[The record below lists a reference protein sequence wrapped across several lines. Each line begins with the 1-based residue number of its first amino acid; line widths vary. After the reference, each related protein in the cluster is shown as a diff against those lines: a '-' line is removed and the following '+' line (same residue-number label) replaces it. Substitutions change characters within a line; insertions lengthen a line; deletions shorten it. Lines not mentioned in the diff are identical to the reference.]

1 MSDKNIVKKVC
12 AELEITQKELAV
24 KLGVHITAVQKWVA
38 NAQNLPLQTQKT
50 LELVLEN
57 HKLKQKTEKIDQ
69 ILRLIDELKR

>member
-69 ILRLIDELKR
+69 ILRLIDELKS

>member
-69 ILRLIDELKR
+69 ILRLIDELK

>member
-1 MSDKNIVKKVC
+1 MSDKNIVKKVS

-69 ILRLIDELKR
+69 ILRLIDELKS